1 MKFNHR
7 IINGYYDRNS
17 YRTAPGLIYKQP
29 KPKTIQQITD
39 KQGLDE
45 AYASEAKVH
54 VNGSTLYVAGTSN
67 ERDAWDDLK
76 IPIQKTA
83 FAKRYQDADAVLKE
97 NPQVTNLVGHSLGGS
112 AVLEL
117 QKNHTE
123 KTFKT
128 NTYGA
133 PVASITT
140 PDNIDNHRYR
150 NYGDPVSMFD
160 RGAESNL
167 KSTVGEHYANAWR
180 EQNPHEFWQGV
191 LDAHSYDNFNRTQV
205 GGDTMDSSSMDI
217 I

>member
-1 MKFNHR
+1 
-7 IINGYYDRNS
+7 
-17 YRTAPGLIYKQP
+17 
-29 KPKTIQQITD
+29 
-39 KQGLDE
+39 
-45 AYASEAKVH
+45 
-54 VNGSTLYVAGTSN
+54 VAGSSN

-83 FAKRYQDADAVLKE
+83 WAKRYQDADALLKE

-133 PVASITT
+133 PVASLTV
-140 PDNIDNHRYR
+140 PDNVDNHRYR

-160 RGAESNL
+160 RGAESNV
-167 KSTVGEHYANAWR
+167 KETTGTHCTQAWR
-180 EQNPHEFWQGV
+180 DQDPHEFWKGV
-191 LDAHSYDNFNRTQV
+191 LDAHSYDNFDKNTI
-205 GGDTMDSSSMDI
+205 GGDTMDSSSIDI
-217 I
+217 V